1 MKEPKIRFK
10 GFQGEWEEKALG
22 CCVAFWDSMRQPIE
36 EVKRI
41 KGIYPYYGAS
51 GVVDYI
57 NDYIF
62 DEELILLSEDGANIT
77 DRNYPVCFIA
87 RGKYWVNNHA
97 HVLKANKGFDNVFLC
112 NNLERKDYTQY
123 NTGMAMPKLNK
134 EVCIRI
140 PVFYPILPEQQSIAS
155 YFQHLDSLI
164 QSTTK
169 KIESLKQVKA
179 ASLQSMFPQEGE
191 TTPRVRFK
199 GFEGEWEKVK
209 FGEVAKIRRGLTY
222 SPFNL
227 RDKGIRVLRS
237 SNIDEDT
244 FVISE
249 NDVFVNKEC
258 INIEYAEEG
267 DILVTAANG
276 SPRLV
281 GKHAIINNIGT
292 NTMVVGGFMLLIS
305 SNESTFL
312 NASMSSSWY
321 SQFLK
326 VGVAGGNGAIGN
338 LNKQDLEDCELLIPN
353 KKEERN
359 HIASYFTTLD
369 RQISLQTQR
378 LEKLKQI
385 KAACLDNMFV

>member
-10 GFQGEWEEKALG
+10 GFRGEWEEKALG

-140 PVFYPILPEQQSIAS
+140 PVLYPTLPEQQSIAS

-199 GFEGEWEKVK
+199 GFEGEWEKVQ
-209 FGEVAKIRRGLTY
+209 F
-222 SPFNL
+222 
-227 RDKGIRVLRS
+227 
-237 SNIDEDT
+237 
-244 FVISE
+244 SE
-249 NDVFVNKEC
+249 LYD
-258 INIEYAEEG
+258 Y
-267 DILVTAANG
+267 LG
-276 SPRLV
+276 S
-281 GKHAIINNIGT
+281 
-292 NTMVVGGFMLLIS
+292 
-305 SNESTFL
+305 
-312 NASMSSSWY
+312 
-321 SQFLK
+321 
-326 VGVAGGNGAIGN
+326 
-338 LNKQDLEDCELLIPN
+338 
-353 KKEERN
+353 
-359 HIASYFTTLD
+359 
-369 RQISLQTQR
+369 
-378 LEKLKQI
+378 
-385 KAACLDNMFV
+385 